1 MININQELEKYI
13 TDHTS
18 PEGELLEDLRRN
30 TYLKTPY
37 PNMISGPLQGKFLE
51 LISKMLKPE
60 RILEIGTFTG
70 YSTICLAS
78 GLAGGGK
85 LDTID
90 SNDETYEM
98 ATEYFKRAGMESRI
112 HQIKGDALEIMKDLD
127 RHYDLIFIDGE
138 KREYTAYYKLAIE
151 LLKKGGIILADNVLW
166 GGKVVDNNN
175 KNDPATAGILAFNKL
190 VVEDNQVELVMLP
203 VRDGLSLI
211 RKI

>member
-1 MININQELEKYI
+1 MMNISQELDKYI
-13 TDHTS
+13 ADHMS
-18 PEGELLEDLRRN
+18 PEGELLEDLRRK

-51 LISKMLKPE
+51 LLSKMLKPD

-70 YSTICLAS
+70 YSAICLAS
-78 GLAGGGK
+78 GLAEGGK

-98 ATEYFKRAGMESRI
+98 AAEYFKKAEMESRI
-112 HQIKGDALEIMKDLD
+112 HQIKGDALEIMKRLD

-138 KREYTAYYKLAIE
+138 KREYTSYYRLAIE

-166 GGKVVDNNN
+166 GGKVVDQNE
-175 KNDPATAGILAFNKL
+175 KNDPATAGILDFNKQ
-190 VVEDNQVELVMLP
+190 VVEDKRVELVILP
-203 VRDGLSLI
+203 VRDGLSII

>member
-1 MININQELEKYI
+1 MNISQELEQYI
-13 TDHTS
+13 SDHMS
-18 PEGELLEDLRRN
+18 PEGDILEDLRRK

-51 LISKMLKPE
+51 LISKMLKPD

-70 YSTICLAS
+70 YSAICLAS
-78 GLAGGGK
+78 GLAEGGR

-98 ATEYFKRAGMESRI
+98 AAEYFMRAGMESRI
-112 HQIKGDALEIMKDLD
+112 HQIKGDALEIMKRLD
-127 RHYDLIFIDGE
+127 KQYDLIFIDGE
-138 KREYTAYYKLAIE
+138 KREYMAYYELAIE
-151 LLKKGGIILADNVLW
+151 LLRKGGIILADNVLW
-166 GGKVVDNNN
+166 GGKVVDENE
-175 KNDPATAGILAFNKL
+175 KNDPATAGILAFNKRL
-190 VVEDNQVELVMLP
+190 SNDKRVELVILP